1 MLTLFKELENSKKMN
16 DNKDREIEGLN
27 NIIENTTVKMNEFK
41 IKSENDHMR
50 NEDTRRELE
59 EDLTFLLKTK

>member
-1 MLTLFKELENSKKMN
+1 MN

-27 NIIENTTVKMNEFK
+27 NIIENTTVKMSELK

>member
-50 NEDTRRELE
+50 NEDARRELE